1 MGTFPGDAIT
11 QGIPN
16 IADVEGLRQKIMGNM
31 EPSNALGGGRRM
43 DIDGDGIINPL
54 SDGLAITQYI
64 HGKGHPGGMPQMPDV
79 FKNSMRG
86 FDEMQNHLKD
96 LVGF

>member
-1 MGTFPGDAIT
+1 
-11 QGIPN
+11 
-16 IADVEGLRQKIMGNM
+16 
-31 EPSNALGGGRRM
+31 M

-64 HGKGHPGGMPQMPDV
+64 HGKGHPSGMPQMPDV
-79 FKNSMRG
+79 FKNPLRG
-86 FDEMQNHLKD
+86 SEEMLKHLED

>member
-1 MGTFPGDAIT
+1 MEKSSAF
-11 QGIPN
+11 QGVYP
-16 IADVEGLRQKIMGNM
+16 L
-31 EPSNALGGGRRM
+31 

-64 HGKGHPGGMPQMPDV
+64 HGEGRPGGMLQMPDV
-79 FKNSMRG
+79 FKNPMRG
-86 FDEMQNHLKD
+86 FDEIQNHLKD